1 MQMQQ
6 SMQTL
11 QSSGLMPPSPYG
23 LPPVPPSNPTGGLD
37 FSALLG
43 PTGGAGAGGFPG
55 FGQFAAPPVA
65 APVSQDPAVRY
76 ARQLEQL
83 QNMGFPDTAAN
94 IQALIAT
101 HGNVNAAVDRLL
113 GS

>member
-1 MQMQQ
+1 
-6 SMQTL
+6 
-11 QSSGLMPPSPYG
+11 MPPSPYG
-23 LPPVPPSNPTGGLD
+23 IPPVPPANPTGGLD

-43 PTGGAGAGGFPG
+43 PTAGAGGYPG

-94 IQALIAT
+94 IQALVAT